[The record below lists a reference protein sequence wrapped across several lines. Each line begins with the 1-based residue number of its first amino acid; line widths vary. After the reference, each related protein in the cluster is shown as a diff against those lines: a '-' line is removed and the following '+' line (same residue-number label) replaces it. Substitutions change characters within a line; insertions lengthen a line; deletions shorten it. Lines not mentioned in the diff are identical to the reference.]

1 MRGLSEAVTEM
12 LMIAIVL
19 LAMGIV
25 LVYYFHENNVQN
37 SVEYKEAR
45 QQILES
51 GQQIALV
58 YFYTTNSYCGG
69 GNHSGAAVKCVHSV
83 YVVEDIG
90 NIPITV
96 CCILNVECTNS
107 TNSVAGDV
115 KVGYSIIN
123 MCTGTS
129 TNIIEPHHL
138 YEIIVD
144 GESYEI
150 VIKTNCDNYIKVVA

>member
-1 MRGLSEAVTEM
+1 
-12 LMIAIVL
+12 
-19 LAMGIV
+19 
-25 LVYYFHENNVQN
+25 
-37 SVEYKEAR
+37 VEYKEAR

-58 YFYTTNSYCGG
+58 YYYTTYGSGG
-69 GNHSGAAVKCVHSV
+69 GSSSGGTVNSI
-83 YVVEDIG
+83 YVVENIG

-96 CCILNVECTNS
+96 CCILNVECTNCATS
-107 TNSVAGDV
+107 A

-123 MCTGTS
+123 MCTKSS

-144 GESYEI
+144 GNSSEI
-150 VIKTNCDNYIKVVA
+150 VIKTNCDNYIKVIA

>member
-58 YFYTTNSYCGG
+58 YYYTTYGSGG
-69 GNHSGAAVKCVHSV
+69 GSSSGGTVNSV
-83 YVVEDIG
+83 YVVENIG

-96 CCILNVECTNS
+96 CCILNVECTNCATS
-107 TNSVAGDV
+107 SAEDV
-115 KVGYSIIN
+115 KVSYSIIN
-123 MCTGTS
+123 MCTKSS

-144 GESYEI
+144 GNSSEI
-150 VIKTNCDNYIKVVA
+150 VIKTNCDNYIKVIA